1 MSNLPATITLPKEHK
16 LEPTQAKNHARNHLH
31 LPKVG
36 DCSSLFLIFC
46 LWVMKT
52 SSGKIQSKIPLARIT
67 PLSVEIKEKVEK
79 NTDEEWNIYVL
90 ECKTVKT
97 DDTIFFI

>member
-1 MSNLPATITLPKEHK
+1 
-16 LEPTQAKNHARNHLH
+16 
-31 LPKVG
+31 
-36 DCSSLFLIFC
+36 
-46 LWVMKT
+46 MKT